1 MACVA
6 VASSSRVSEG
16 MSSVRV
22 SAPGAFRWRDLA
34 GGLGIAEPS
43 VAGGLQH
50 RGHNLVADRPLRD
63 AGELGQADEAGAL
76 AREPGTGQCNRRRL
90 ARPGVVLDHGQ
101 QSCREVVG
109 EVFLFDIRHSC
120 DQGREEHYAALG
132 GRILARVVFGTGDR
146 ERQQGTDQLPLLV
159 GGEAGGR
166 CRDRPAP
173 RRRTSVALVPSIAR
187 VSAYAWERMV
197 SVNRLGCWVNAARAR
212 ADHSHVSSL
221 GPCRWGC
228 RTVPVRLPVGG
239 LEEFLL
245 GHLFDR
251 KAGVAADGGIAG
263 AQPPENQGEIRPR
276 WPEPG

>member
-120 DQGREEHYAALG
+120 DQCREEHFAALG

-159 GGEAGGR
+159 GGKAGGQVPR
-166 CRDRPAP
+166 QACATSPDIGRVGPQHRQGLGVRLGENGVGQQVGVLGQCGEGAGRPFARLFTGSLQVGLQNCPSSPPCRRAG
-173 RRRTSVALVPSIAR
+173 R
-187 VSAYAWERMV
+187 VSA
-197 SVNRLGCWVNAARAR
+197 
-212 ADHSHVSSL
+212 
-221 GPCRWGC
+221 GPS
-228 RTVPVRLPVGG
+228 
-239 LEEFLL
+239 F
-245 GHLFDR
+245 
-251 KAGVAADGGIAG
+251 
-263 AQPPENQGEIRPR
+263 RPR
-276 WPEPG
+276 GRRSR